1 VGSAEASVSIER
13 PADAVWAVAGDFGGL
28 AGWMPG
34 VESCRLEGENRIL
47 EVMGMEITEKQ
58 ISRDDATRVL
68 EYSIIDSPLNA
79 ESHFG
84 KVTVH
89 EDGDASRV
97 TWFVEVVPD
106 GLLDVLAGTYQQAL
120 DQLKSHLE
128 GDS

>member
-1 VGSAEASVSIER
+1 MGSAEASVSIER

>member
-128 GDS
+128 GDA